1 MAKFDLKGYFDPTP
15 KKIVKL
21 ADAITG
27 ACVFSGGLTSL
38 NGHPIVG
45 TVIFAA
51 GFIAKI
57 ASGFFTEDTTPK

>member
-1 MAKFDLKGYFDPTP
+1 MANFSWKGYFDPTP
-15 KKIVKL
+15 KSIVKI

-45 TVIFAA
+45 TVIFAV
-51 GFIAKI
+51 GFLAKI
-57 ASGFFTEDTTPK
+57 ISGFFTETPNP